1 MHYVDIYPHISS
13 FRAMPVYTHMLKR
26 FEDSVRTGLTVDIT
40 GVCSVTQSPASC
52 LVAVLTAVYGDVL
65 LTGAIGDSE
74 VPNSGLFS
82 QGEKLPLHRYATSL
96 HQHFVVAL
104 ETSQRKAG
112 AGPEV
117 ERLLRRPFLLHQ
129 THVALTLLCKLHSK
143 PCVAE
148 NGDVIRN

>member
-1 MHYVDIYPHISS
+1 
-13 FRAMPVYTHMLKR
+13 MPVYTHRHTITRIIKR
-26 FEDSVRTGLTVDIT
+26 FEDSERMGLTVDIA

-52 LVAVLTAVYGDVL
+52 LVTVLTAVYCDVL

-82 QGEKLPLHRYATSL
+82 QGEKLTLHRYATSL
-96 HQHFVVAL
+96 DQHFVVTL

-143 PCVAE
+143 ACVTE
-148 NGDVIRN
+148 RGDAIRN

>member
-1 MHYVDIYPHISS
+1 
-13 FRAMPVYTHMLKR
+13 MPVSTHRHTNTRILKR
-26 FEDSVRTGLTVDIT
+26 FEDSERTGLTVDIA

-52 LVAVLTAVYGDVL
+52 LVAVLTAVYCDVL
-65 LTGAIGDSE
+65 LTGAISDSE

-82 QGEKLPLHRYATSL
+82 QGEKFPLHRYATSL

-117 ERLLRRPFLLHQ
+117 KRLLCRPFLLHQ